1 MAPGAVVDKRAG
13 YLVVTGS
20 NAFGYLRERSS
31 PQTDHQWR
39 GRTMTV
45 LVAYASKYG
54 GTRGIAERI
63 ADVLNASGVNA
74 VAQSVTSATELRE

>member
-1 MAPGAVVDKRAG
+1 
-13 YLVVTGS
+13 
-20 NAFGYLRERSS
+20 
-31 PQTDHQWR
+31 
-39 GRTMTV
+39 MTV